1 MSGGKG
7 IPPQQG
13 RVVYIHPKRRFYTVE
28 FAYSLHGV
36 TRSFRQSFPLRGRI
50 ISGGADDAP
59 PEHFDDRPKRPR
71 GATAQVERH
80 PTKDYYPLEP
90 RWRSRRKK

>member
-7 IPPQQG
+7 IPPQEG

-28 FAYSLHGV
+28 FTYSLHGV

-50 ISGGADDAP
+50 VSGGADGAP
-59 PEHFDDRPKRPR
+59 ERLDDRPHRPR
-71 GATAQVERH
+71 GATSQVERR
-80 PTKDYYPLEP
+80 PTRDDYPLEP
-90 RWRSRRKK
+90 RRRNRRKK